1 MCLNHHYPSSK
12 NQEARKGIQS
22 EYLLLPCSQHQEA
35 PHVFIKD
42 SQFHLKLSSTS
53 VRKNCLYQSHQ
64 AAH

>member
-22 EYLLLPCSQHQEA
+22 EYLLPCSQHQEA